1 MASAPD
7 EPAVNMHTDPW
18 RAPFLRQVSG
28 WTDDDSTP
36 DAPEQDSP
44 ADQPQ
49 ARFVVRTFADVQPRT
64 STWLLPGV
72 LPDDDLVVLVGEEG
86 IGKGL
91 FCIDVIA
98 RVTQAGHNVLIIAT
112 EDDHERVTR
121 PRLDVAGADINHCL
135 FMVLNADILQGQPHF
150 PHDVPE
156 VRKVIEQYGV
166 RLVYIDPWVSSVSG
180 GLRLQNTQDAR
191 RAIDPLLMLARAEHC
206 SVLAVAHPNRGEGD
220 LRARVGLS
228 AVLRQAA
235 RLLLFAIEPPDDDS
249 RLIVGIE
256 KANATGRT
264 PATVY
269 QKVPRDHPHLTDK
282 VWTVEE
288 VSDAPALTIRQWHD
302 RYRTDRDQRT
312 TDRWPLVIAAS
323 HSGLIDRAGIVTVY
337 EDSGSNEGA
346 ADKAIGRW
354 VNTGKLLRR
363 GTGVYEV
370 AD

>member
-1 MASAPD
+1 MTTRIATSVDPEREHFLSQVPGWPD
-7 EPAVNMHTDPW
+7 DEERDLDPGEE
-18 RAPFLRQVSG
+18 RDLDPG
-28 WTDDDSTP
+28 
-36 DAPEQDSP
+36 
-44 ADQPQ
+44 ADQTRP
-49 ARFVVRTFADVQPRT
+49 RFTVRTFAEIEART

-91 FCIDVIA
+91 FCVDVIS

-121 PRLDVAGADINHCL
+121 PRLDVAGAEVSRCL

-150 PHDVPE
+150 PHDMPE
-156 VRKVIEQYGV
+156 VRQVIDQHRI

-191 RAIDPLLMLARAEHC
+191 RAIDPLLMLARAGHC

-235 RLLLFAIEPPDDDS
+235 RLLLFAIEPPDDDT

-269 QKVPRDHPHLTDK
+269 RKVPRDHPELPAP
-282 VWTVEE
+282 VWAVEE

-302 RYRTDRDQRT
+302 KYRTDRDQRT
-312 TDRWPLVIAAS
+312 TDRWSLVIAATDR
-323 HSGLIDRAGIVTVY
+323 GLIDRAGIVAVY
-337 EDSGSNEGA
+337 EDSGSSEAA

-354 VNTGKLLRR
+354 VNTGRLLRK
-363 GTGVYEV
+363 GPGVYEIGG
-370 AD
+370 